1 MLSGVFSVCDVRLV
15 VTVELQEPVGNDNHV
30 HGTLHVGMLVSDVTT
45 SMSGMET
52 GAGETYEKGSV
63 GKD

>member
-15 VTVELQEPVGNDNHV
+15 VTVELQEAVGNDNHV
-30 HGTLHVGMLVSDVTT
+30 HGTSHVGMLVSDVTT

-52 GAGETYEKGSV
+52 GAGVTDEKGSV

>member
-1 MLSGVFSVCDVRLV
+1 M
-15 VTVELQEPVGNDNHV
+15 VTVELQEAVGNDNHV
-30 HGTLHVGMLVSDVTT
+30 HGTSHVGMLVSDVTT

-52 GAGETYEKGSV
+52 GAGETDEKGSV